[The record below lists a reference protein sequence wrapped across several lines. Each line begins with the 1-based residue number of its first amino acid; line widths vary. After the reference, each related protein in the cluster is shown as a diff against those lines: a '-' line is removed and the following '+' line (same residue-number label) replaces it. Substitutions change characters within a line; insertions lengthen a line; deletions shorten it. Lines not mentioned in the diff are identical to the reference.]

1 MPKQPPR
8 QPQSRHPALRYTSQ
22 GRSPTPFALSL
33 SKPVLR
39 LSKGAHHH
47 QQPPQHPTPPP
58 SHPDT
63 SPFPPTP
70 PNPYPTPM
78 NTAPHTATTTTKA
91 PANTHARSAQSTPP
105 LNPNRPP
112 GIVSPEKEQSR
123 NATQVGQGNSTTP
136 PLAPGGTLTRP
147 YCPHTG
153 ASATVSPWQ
162 SQSPTATRTS
172 RVPMQSG
179 APALSLAAWSA
190 SMVRGAPSSNMRGCC
205 PSAKKFLEL

>member
-22 GRSPTPFALSL
+22 RRSPTPFALSL

-39 LSKGAHHH
+39 LRLSKGAHHKH
-47 QQPPQHPTPPP
+47 PPP
-58 SHPDT
+58 ATPHTPHTPHPDT

-112 GIVSPEKEQSR
+112 GLFRQKR
-123 NATQVGQGNSTTP
+123 NNQEMQPKQDSATQQPQRRGHP
-136 PLAPGGTLTRP
+136 TLTRAP
-147 YCPHTG
+147 RANADAQLPFPHGTSHRLHLRAIALLARTARIDVRLRFG
-153 ASATVSPWQ
+153 PHPREVVSPRGRQ
-162 SQSPTATRTS
+162 
-172 RVPMQSG
+172 
-179 APALSLAAWSA
+179 LSS
-190 SMVRGAPSSNMRGCC
+190 CI
-205 PSAKKFLEL
+205 